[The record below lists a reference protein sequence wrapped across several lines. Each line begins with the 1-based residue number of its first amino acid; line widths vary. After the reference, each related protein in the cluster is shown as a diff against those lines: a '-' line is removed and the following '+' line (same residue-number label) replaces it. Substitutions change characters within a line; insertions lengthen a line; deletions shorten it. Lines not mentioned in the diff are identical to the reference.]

1 MKDTFQQVVDA
12 TSDWSVEITPK
23 MAKSIENFSD
33 LLPLNTTVNVTSLPG
48 EDTAETVNV
57 SERLFNDGM
66 HPVPHIAARY
76 TIDRNTL
83 DSFLHALVDRASVD
97 EVLVIGGG
105 VSKPV
110 GEFDDTMSI
119 LKSGLLQKHGIK
131 KVGIAGHPEGSPD
144 ITEEKLQEALEE
156 KNNFANSGQLDLYV
170 ETQICYDSK
179 VILNWEKD
187 IREKGNEL
195 PIRIGIPGPANIKTL
210 LRFAKLVGMGNSI
223 KFLARQARNISKLM
237 SIQSPDNLL
246 SGLSEGISRDPE
258 CLIQNFHFYSFGG
271 LDKTAM
277 YANSIANGHFLILPS
292 GEFSIKD

>member
-1 MKDTFQQVVDA
+1 MNDTFQQVVDA

-23 MAKSIENFSD
+23 MAKSIMSFSD

-48 EDTAETVNV
+48 EDTAETVDV

-66 HPVPHIAARY
+66 HPVPHIAARS

-83 DSFLHALVDRASVD
+83 DNFLKALVDRASVD

-105 VSKPV
+105 VSKPI

-156 KNNFANSGQLDLYV
+156 KNIFAKSGQLDLYV

-187 IREKGNEL
+187 IRKKGNEL

-246 SGLSEGISRDPE
+246 SGLSEGISTDPE

-271 LDKTAM
+271 LDRTAM
-277 YANSIANGHFLILPS
+277 YANSIANGRFFILPS